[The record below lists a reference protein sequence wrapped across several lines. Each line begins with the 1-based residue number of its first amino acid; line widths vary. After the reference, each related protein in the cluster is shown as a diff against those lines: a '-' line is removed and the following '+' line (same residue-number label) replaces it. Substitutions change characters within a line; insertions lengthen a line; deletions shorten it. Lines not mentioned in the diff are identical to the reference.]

1 MADTVAA
8 SVIVAS
14 LGETGPSFVS
24 SGGSDGS
31 GVAGAVHVA
40 GAVSAPEP
48 VGGLGAPLLVDF
60 VTIGAP
66 ADPEPLPPTVS
77 GHRSFLFVEE
87 FAPVVP
93 GGLHQT

>member
-1 MADTVAA
+1 MADTVAT

-14 LGETGPSFVS
+14 LGEAGPSFVS
-24 SGGSDGS
+24 SDGSDGS
-31 GVAGAVHVA
+31 GIAGAVHVA

-48 VGGLGAPLLVDF
+48 AGGFGAPLLVDF

-66 ADPEPLPPTVS
+66 ADPAPLPPTVS
-77 GHRSFLFVEE
+77 GHGSWVFVEE
-87 FAPVVP
+87 FGPVVP